1 VKLLVAPKDYRVFG
15 NDSLFELP
23 SEVAVRIRFVIVMLD
38 DDD

>member
-1 VKLLVAPKDYRVFG
+1 MPLKDCHVFG

-23 SEVAVRIRFVIVMLD
+23 SEAVARIWSIIDVLD